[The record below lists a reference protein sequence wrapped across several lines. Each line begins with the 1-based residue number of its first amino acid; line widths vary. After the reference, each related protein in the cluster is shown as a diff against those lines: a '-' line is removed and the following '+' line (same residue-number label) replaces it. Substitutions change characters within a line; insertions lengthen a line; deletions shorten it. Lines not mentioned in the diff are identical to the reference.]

1 MTNPLKNFFRQPA
14 IFVKLP
20 SGGQFYPAGALDMPP
35 NQEIPVYPMT
45 AIDEITYR
53 TPDALFN
60 GSAIASVIRS
70 CVPNIKD
77 PWAMPSV
84 DIDTLLVAIR
94 IASNG
99 HKMGISTACPS
110 CSHED
115 EFDIDLRS
123 ILEKLKV
130 ADYSKTVKSGD
141 LEIFFKPMNYKTVN
155 DNSQAQFEEQRILQ
169 QIAAN
174 ASQTAPDFNRLTDA
188 LRKITEI
195 TIDALSAS
203 IVNIRTPESMVNE
216 SAHISEFLHNCDR
229 RLFNQIRDHV
239 VKSKQESELEP
250 LQLKCT
256 ECNFEY
262 KQAFTLDMS
271 NFFEVAS

>member
-1 MTNPLKNFFRQPA
+1 MTNPLKNFFRQP
-14 IFVKLP
+14 IIYVKLP
-20 SGGQFYPAGALDMPP
+20 SGGNFYPPGSINMPP

-60 GSAIASVIRS
+60 GSAIATVIKS
-70 CVPNIKD
+70 CVPNIID
-77 PWAMPSV
+77 PWAMPSI

-99 HKMGISTACPS
+99 HNMGISTTCPS
-110 CSHED
+110 CSHE
-115 EFDIDLRS
+115 EEYEIDLRS
-123 ILEKLKV
+123 ILEKLKP
-130 ADYSKTVKSGD
+130 ADYEKTIKTGD

-174 ASQTAPDFNRLTDA
+174 AATSAPDFNKLTEA
-188 LRKITEI
+188 LRNITEI

-203 IVNIRTPESMVNE
+203 IVNIRTPDSMVND

-229 RLFNQIRDHV
+229 KLFNQIRDHV

-256 ECNFEY
+256 ECSFEY

-271 NFFEVAS
+271 NFFGDAS